1 MTTARLAAVLAAIDA
16 ANAADPKI
24 EDGQPA
30 ARLYGE
36 RMSAMLAAF
45 LPQASELVQIAAR
58 GQHIE
63 RWTLPRADYPE
74 GKAGYY
80 AWRNA
85 AKKMHAE
92 RIGGLMADAGY
103 GPEDIAQVQAMV
115 RKEDLRANA
124 DAQAVED
131 LASLVFL
138 AHYGVDFSQGRTREQ
153 LVDILLKT
161 MRKMSPQAIAFAG
174 ALGLNQ
180 AVAELV
186 AEAAQKLN
194 AA

>member
-1 MTTARLAAVLAAIDA
+1 MSDRLARVLAAIDA

-36 RMSAMLAAF
+36 RMSAMLAVFRPDA
-45 LPQASELVQIAAR
+45 PELLKIAAR

-63 RWTLPRADYPE
+63 RWRLPRADYPMTRP
-74 GKAGYY
+74 GYY

-92 RIGGLMADAGY
+92 RVGALMAEAGY
-103 GPEDIAQVQAMV
+103 SGEEIATTQAMV
-115 RKEDLRANA
+115 RKEDLRANP
-124 DAQAVED
+124 DAQTVED

-138 AHYGVDFSQGRTREQ
+138 KHYGLDFAHGRTQEQ
-153 LVDILLKT
+153 LVDILVKT
-161 MRKMSPQAIAFAG
+161 MRKMSPAGLAFAG
-174 ALGLNQ
+174 QIGMPD
-180 AVAELV
+180 AVAGLV
-186 AEAAQKLN
+186 GEAAKKLS
-194 AA
+194 A

>member
-174 ALGLNQ
+174 ALGLNP